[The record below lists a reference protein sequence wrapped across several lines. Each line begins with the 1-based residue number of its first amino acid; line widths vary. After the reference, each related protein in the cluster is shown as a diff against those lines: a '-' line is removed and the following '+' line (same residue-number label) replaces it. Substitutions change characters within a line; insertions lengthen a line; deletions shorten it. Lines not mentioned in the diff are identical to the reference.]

1 MNLTT
6 KYLLIAL
13 IYIIAYIY
21 SIVLAPKIAAS
32 TSPVWQS
39 VNKVHESC
47 ILNCSVAKPIL
58 DKTRGPNYYI
68 GEENDP
74 SLNNC
79 LMTFWS
85 LSHMFFYAILGA
97 IFPEM
102 FWETMTIGV
111 GFELYEKYTFGCE
124 DYLDFLVYNPVG
136 FGIGY
141 LLRRKIID
149 KYLLR

>member
-21 SIVLAPKIAAS
+21 SIVLAPKIAMS
-32 TSPVWQS
+32 TLPVCQS
-39 VNKVHESC
+39 INNVHESC
-47 ILNCSVAKPIL
+47 VLNCSVAKPIL

-85 LSHMFFYAILGA
+85 LSHFMFYSLLGA
-97 IFPEM
+97 IFPEI
-102 FWETMTIGV
+102 FWEVQIIGI
-111 GFELYEKYTFGCE
+111 GFELYEREYHGCQ
-124 DYLDFLVYNPVG
+124 DWCD
-136 FGIGY
+136 IGY
-141 LLRRKIID
+141 NLTGWFTGYLIRRKIID
-149 KYLLR
+149 KYIK